1 MKGTLVFGV
10 DLQLFAFWKDVALL
24 CWAVGVSGFVVWDR
38 RNKVTQEAIVTLRHE
53 VAKELADVRMN
64 LESRRRHIDD
74 SIELIR
80 TRQAD
85 TPTRGDL
92 ADLYRA
98 INNVSEV
105 ATELRGT
112 VSALTNT
119 MHMINQH
126 LLAK

>member
-1 MKGTLVFGV
+1 MFGV

-53 VAKELADVRMN
+53 VAKELADMRMN

>member
-53 VAKELADVRMN
+53 VAKELADMRMN

>member
-1 MKGTLVFGV
+1 MKGSLVFGV
-10 DLQLFAFWKDVALL
+10 DLALFSFWKDVVLL
-24 CWAVGVSGFVVWDR
+24 CWAVGVSGFVIWDR

-53 VAKELADVRMN
+53 VAKELADMRLN
-64 LESRRRHIDD
+64 LESRRRHIDE
-74 SIELIR
+74 SIELMR
-80 TRQAD
+80 ARQAD

-98 INNVSEV
+98 INSVSQV

-112 VSALTNT
+112 VTALTNT

-126 LLAK
+126 LLDK

>member
-1 MKGTLVFGV
+1 MFGI
-10 DLQLFAFWKDVALL
+10 DLALFSFWKEVALL
-24 CWAVGVSGFVVWDR
+24 CWAVCLSGFLLWDR

-53 VAKELADVRMN
+53 VANELADMRLN
-64 LESRRRHIDD
+64 LESRRRHIDE
-74 SIELIR
+74 SIELMR
-80 TRQAD
+80 ARQAD

-98 INNVSEV
+98 INSVSQV

-112 VSALTNT
+112 VTALTNT

-126 LLAK
+126 LLDK

>member
-24 CWAVGVSGFVVWDR
+24 CWAVGVSGFVIWDR
-38 RNKVTQEAIVTLRHE
+38 RNKVTQDAIVSLRHE
-53 VAKELADVRMN
+53 VAKELADMRMN

-112 VSALTNT
+112 VAALTNT

>member
-53 VAKELADVRMN
+53 VAKELADMRMN

-119 MHMINQH
+119 IHMINQH